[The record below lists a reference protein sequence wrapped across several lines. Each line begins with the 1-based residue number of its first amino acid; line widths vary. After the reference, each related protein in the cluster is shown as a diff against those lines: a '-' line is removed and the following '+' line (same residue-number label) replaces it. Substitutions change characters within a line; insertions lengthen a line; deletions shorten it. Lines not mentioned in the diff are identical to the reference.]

1 MRNRFFSVSCALVL
15 FATAALSQ
23 PVQQPAQQPAPG
35 PEAMRPGDGDPIRQL
50 NLTPEQ
56 REQIRA
62 IREHNQNER
71 AVTMQKLREAN
82 RALEQ
87 ALNAENPDEA
97 VVEQRLKD
105 VAEAQAS
112 QNRLR
117 VLTEIRIRRVLT
129 AEQRVLL
136 RSLQQQARENRRQ
149 RMLPDTDENMQR
161 RDERMRRAEER
172 RNGVNQLQRRRD
184 NQNRIP

>member
-1 MRNRFFSVSCALVL
+1 MRNRFFLVICALVL
-15 FATAALSQ
+15 FATTAPSQ
-23 PVQQPAQQPAPG
+23 PIQQPAQQPAPG

-71 AVTMQKLREAN
+71 AVTAQKLREAN

-97 VVEQRLKD
+97 IVEQRLKD

-112 QNRLR
+112 QTRMR

-136 RSLQQQARENRRQ
+136 RSLQQQARDNRRQ
-149 RMLPDTDENMQR
+149 RLLTDTEEKMQR
-161 RDERMRRAEER
+161 REERMRRVEER

>member
-1 MRNRFFSVSCALVL
+1 
-15 FATAALSQ
+15 
-23 PVQQPAQQPAPG
+23 
-35 PEAMRPGDGDPIRQL
+35 MRPGDGDPIRQL

-71 AVTMQKLREAN
+71 AVTAQKLREAN

-87 ALNAENPDEA
+87 ALNVENPDEA

-105 VAEAQAS
+105 VADAQAS
-112 QNRLR
+112 QTRMR

-136 RSLQQQARENRRQ
+136 RSLQEQARENRRQ
-149 RMLPDTDENMQR
+149 RMLPNPEDRMQQR
-161 RDERMRRAEER
+161 EERMRRVEER